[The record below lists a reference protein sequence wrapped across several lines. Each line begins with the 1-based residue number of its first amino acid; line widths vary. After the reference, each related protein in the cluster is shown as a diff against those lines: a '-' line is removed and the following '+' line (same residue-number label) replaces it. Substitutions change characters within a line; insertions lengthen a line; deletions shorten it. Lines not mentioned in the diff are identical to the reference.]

1 MLIPSLHLR
10 RLARDERGLTI
21 VELGLVAPFLVLLLA
36 GCIDLGRGLSER
48 YALQQAAHRTV
59 ELANSMTLTAPKNSN
74 EIDFSPLKAEA
85 AAAAKVPLANVS
97 LIRWVECAGVVQSA
111 YDMVCAPGVHT
122 ARYIQLEITGA
133 YVPMLKL
140 AHVYPLTNENGE
152 VTMTVEAAVRI
163 Q

>member
-1 MLIPSLHLR
+1 M
-10 RLARDERGLTI
+10 TI

-48 YALQQAAHRTV
+48 YALQQAAHRTI
-59 ELANSMTLTAPKNSN
+59 ELANSMTLAADKDAN
-74 EIDFSPLKAEA
+74 EIDFGPLKAEA
-85 AAAAKVPLANVS
+85 AAAAGVPESAVTLT
-97 LIRWVECAGVVQSA
+97 RWVECNRVVKEA
-111 YDMVCAPGVHT
+111 YNIVCPPGEMV
-122 ARYIQLEITGA
+122 ARYIQLEIVGK

-140 AHVYPLTNENGE
+140 AHVYPLTDANGE